1 MEQKSSEFSKLR
13 VYPHWVSASADN
25 AGLWWRLG
33 VGLGPICK
41 RHHRPAL
48 TADADTAA
56 NLINHWSMKWDQFKD
71 PISHLCLAGS
81 VVASWSLRQEVAG
94 SNPFH
99 DKYFWSLNLL
109 NPVKIVK
116 ENSIILDLCADTLH
130 WISCQSDLLI
140 VIAIWFDE

>member
-1 MEQKSSEFSKLR
+1 M
-13 VYPHWVSASADN
+13 N
-25 AGLWWRLG
+25 
-33 VGLGPICK
+33 
-41 RHHRPAL
+41 
-48 TADADTAA
+48 
-56 NLINHWSMKWDQFKD
+56 WDQFKD

-116 ENSIILDLCADTLH
+116 ENSIVLDLCADTLH
-130 WISCQSDLLI
+130 
-140 VIAIWFDE
+140 